1 MKKKTMIP
9 ALLIIVFSAL
19 SFSIPYTLGKTP
31 PYIQAGLKFVF
42 QLYDVETY
50 QPENL
55 YHKYIINSITPP
67 SILIQIESDIV
78 KSVNLEVDE
87 DGYIIGGQGSRI
99 DLWIPEGLQIGQ
111 SLKIY
116 DYEAVV
122 LQKNYDVDGSGEITF
137 TMLVSKDQRLV
148 WLYID
153 GGSNPQFKQYEGLLF
168 GILFPNLKKC
178 LILTNIE
185 QVQVQTRTTQKG
197 IQTTISK
204 TVITSTENITMA
216 GSTMTKVITTE
227 QATTLTQT
235 VATTI
240 TSTITSEKTLTHETV
255 VAGVVF
261 QPLIS
266 LPIAIISSI
275 AIIGGS
281 LFYVKARRKALP
293 PRYPYPPYPVQL
305 APYTQQYPITYPP
318 PQIIGYCPACG
329 YPIYA
334 GERDCRRCNY
344 RIA

>member
-1 MKKKTMIP
+1 MKKKTMITT
-9 ALLIIVFSAL
+9 LLIIFFLAL
-19 SFSIPYTLGKTP
+19 SFLIPYTLAKTP
-31 PYIQAGLKFVF
+31 PYIQASLKFVF
-42 QLYDVETY
+42 QLYDAETY
-50 QPENL
+50 QPENS
-55 YHKYIINSITPP
+55 YHTYIINSITPQ
-67 SILIQIESDIV
+67 SILIQIESDVV

-122 LQKNYDVDGSGEITF
+122 LQKNYDVSGSGEITF
-137 TMLVSKDQRLV
+137 TIVVSKDQTIG
-148 WLYID
+148 WIYID
-153 GGSNPQFKQYEGLLF
+153 GGSKQQVKQYVGLLF
-168 GILFPNLKKC
+168 GILFTNLKKW

-185 QVQVQTRTTQKG
+185 QVQVQTKTTQKG

-204 TVITSTENITMA
+204 TVMTSTENITVA
-216 GSTMTKVITTE
+216 GSTITKVITTE

-240 TSTITSEKTLTHETV
+240 TSTVTSEETLTHQTV
-255 VAGVVF
+255 VAEVAF

-266 LPIAIISSI
+266 LPIAVISSI

-281 LFYVKARRKALP
+281 LFYVRARRKPLP
-293 PRYPYPPYPVQL
+293 PRYPYQPYPVQA
-305 APYTQQYPITYPP
+305 APYAQQYFVTYPP
-318 PQIIGYCPACG
+318 QQIIGYCPACG

-334 GERDCRRCNY
+334 GERECRRCNY